1 MTEIKKINVEELVNA
16 AGGEWRQVNTRTV
29 QNGVLRNGP
38 GTSYERIT
46 SYPNGTWVSTTGRS
60 QYNAD
65 DGRTWY
71 ELSSPDH
78 GWMAGSILGFYD

>member
-1 MTEIKKINVEELVNA
+1 MTEMKKINVEELVNA
-16 AGGEWRQVNTRTV
+16 AGGEWRQVN
-29 QNGVLRNGP
+29 
-38 GTSYERIT
+38 
-46 SYPNGTWVSTTGRS
+46 RS